1 MKIKHDADY
10 RQKRAAEY
18 PDIGDQ
24 LDAIWKELEQ
34 RPLLVSDA
42 KNMLNRVKEIK
53 QRYPKP

>member
-10 RQKRAAEY
+10 RQKRVAEY

-24 LDAIWKELEQ
+24 LDAIWKQLGQ
-34 RPLLVSDA
+34 LPLLVSETEI
-42 KNMLNRVKEIK
+42 MLNRVKEIK

>member
-34 RPLLVSDA
+34 RPLLDSDA
-42 KNMLNRVKEIK
+42 ENMLNRVKEIK

>member
-1 MKIKHDADY
+1 MKIRHDADY

-42 KNMLNRVKEIK
+42 ENMLNLVKEIK

>member
-42 KNMLNRVKEIK
+42 ENMLNRVKEIK